1 MIKMNKLTDYAVI
14 LLSHMEG
21 SSKDRLLTVSDLS
34 EETGLGQAT
43 ISKILKILG
52 KTDIVISVRGI
63 NGGYYIGR
71 PLNDISVADMIETM
85 DGPLA
90 MTACVESHGGECCS
104 SETNCTIKGGWD
116 ALNGEMIEL
125 LRGFPISKIV
135 EQAQSNY
142 KIEQNLKTATG

>member
-52 KTDIVISVRGI
+52 KTDIV
-63 NGGYYIGR
+63 
-71 PLNDISVADMIETM
+71 
-85 DGPLA
+85 
-90 MTACVESHGGECCS
+90 
-104 SETNCTIKGGWD
+104 
-116 ALNGEMIEL
+116 
-125 LRGFPISKIV
+125 
-135 EQAQSNY
+135 
-142 KIEQNLKTATG
+142 